1 MMRHTPFRQL
11 SIGFYH
17 GNAVLQNIGGKH
29 IMRFRTK
36 TKRAIAL
43 TAAAVLTATAILP
56 HTYLTPHAAK
66 CKYGNESQHKWTGL
80 KPDTKAL
87 SGDFFLFSADGAAL
101 LGFYT
106 DSQNPSIFPQP
117 YQIPIKKRYPQN
129 SSSFFPHLVFF
140 FIVPPHPSSI
150 LAL

>member
-1 MMRHTPFRQL
+1 
-11 SIGFYH
+11 
-17 GNAVLQNIGGKH
+17 
-29 IMRFRTK
+29 MRFRTK

-117 YQIPIKKRYPQN
+117 YQIPIKKTLSAKQFIIFSPSCVYFH
-129 SSSFFPHLVFF
+129 SST
-140 FIVPPHPSSI
+140 PSLI
-150 LAL
+150 HTCVVTGK

>member
-1 MMRHTPFRQL
+1 MMALYDKEKVWDGLVWRYL
-11 SIGFYH
+11 
-17 GNAVLQNIGGKH
+17 VLLAASP
-29 IMRFRTK
+29 TSK
-36 TKRAIAL
+36 T
-43 TAAAVLTATAILP
+43 
-56 HTYLTPHAAK
+56 
-66 CKYGNESQHKWTGL
+66 
-80 KPDTKAL
+80 DTKAL
-87 SGDFFLFSADGAAL
+87 SGDFFLFSADGAAF

-129 SSSFFPHLVFF
+129 SSSFSPHLVFI